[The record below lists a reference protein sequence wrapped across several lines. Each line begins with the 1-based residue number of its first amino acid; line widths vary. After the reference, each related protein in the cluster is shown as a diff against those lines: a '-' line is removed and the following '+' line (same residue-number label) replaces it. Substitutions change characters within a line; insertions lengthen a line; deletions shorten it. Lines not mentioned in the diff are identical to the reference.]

1 VGQRAPLAA
10 ATERLPAPNDYK
22 NLMSRPASASAR
34 SGLLLEKRD
43 RPRLKGGF
51 HVSHPASNDCARAPF
66 RARQGVGRLAL
77 TGLTA
82 LLLSVAPALA
92 QDVARMDQVVRAS
105 VEVEEFSGSVLVA
118 RDGEVLLDRGYGFA
132 NREWSIPNDGDTKF
146 RLGSVTKQ
154 FTAVAV
160 TILNERGLVDLDAP
174 VKTWLPDAPAAWDGV
189 TVRHLLAH
197 TSGIPNLTAFDD
209 YESLKTLP
217 ATIDSLIE
225 RFRDRPLDFQPGEGW
240 RYSNSGYIV
249 LTAIVAKASG
259 QSYEEFVAETLF
271 KPLGMTDSGYDSH
284 AAILPRRASGYTP
297 TAGGIVNTD
306 YLDMSIPQGAG
317 GLYSTTHDLLKWEQA
332 LFGGRLLRPESLTLL
347 TTPVRNRYAFGLI
360 VTEADGNRT
369 FSHSGGIEGFN
380 TYMAYDP
387 DRRMTVIVL
396 GNLNGP
402 GPDQV
407 GGSLLALARGQTVTL
422 PTERQ
427 AIVVAPEALRAF
439 EGVYDLAPTFAITVS
454 LVDDRLMAQATG
466 QSAFRLHAESADGF
480 FLREVDA
487 RITFTRDAS
496 GSVDGLILH
505 QGGRDSPARKR

>member
-1 VGQRAPLAA
+1 MVLA
-10 ATERLPAPNDYK
+10 
-22 NLMSRPASASAR
+22 
-34 SGLLLEKRD
+34 
-43 RPRLKGGF
+43 
-51 HVSHPASNDCARAPF
+51 
-66 RARQGVGRLAL
+66 
-77 TGLTA
+77 GLTA
-82 LLLSVAPALA
+82 LTLTAAPALA
-92 QDVARMDQVVRAS
+92 QDVARMDQVVQAS
-105 VEVEEFSGSVLVA
+105 VEAQAFSGSVLVA
-118 RDGEVLLDRGYGFA
+118 RDGEVLLDRGYGLA

-160 TILNERGLVDLDAP
+160 MILNERGLVDLDAP
-174 VKTWLPDAPAAWDGV
+174 LKTWLPDAPAAWDAV

-197 TSGIPNLTAFDD
+197 TSGIPNFTAFED

-217 ATIDSLIE
+217 ATMDSLIA

-240 RYSNSGYIV
+240 RYSNSGYIL
-249 LTAIVAKASG
+249 LTAIVEKASG
-259 QSYEEFVAETLF
+259 QSYADFVDETLF
-271 KPLGMTDSGYDSH
+271 QPLGMTDSGYDSH

-297 TAGGIVNTD
+297 SARGLVNTD

-317 GLYSTTHDLLKWEQA
+317 ALYSTTRDLLKWKQA
-332 LFGGRLLRPESLTLL
+332 LFGGRLLRPESLTIL

-369 FSHSGGIEGFN
+369 VSHTGGIEGFN
-380 TYMAYDP
+380 TYLAYDP
-387 DRRMTVIVL
+387 DRRMTVVVL

-407 GGSLLALARGQTVTL
+407 GGSLLALARGGTVTL
-422 PTERQ
+422 PGERQ
-427 AIVVAPEALRAF
+427 AIAVAPEALQAF
-439 EGVYDLAPTFAITVS
+439 EGVYELAPTFAITIS

-466 QSAFRLHAESADGF
+466 QSAFQLHADAADGF

-487 RITFTRDAS
+487 RITFTREAS
-496 GSVDGLILH
+496 GAVDGLILH